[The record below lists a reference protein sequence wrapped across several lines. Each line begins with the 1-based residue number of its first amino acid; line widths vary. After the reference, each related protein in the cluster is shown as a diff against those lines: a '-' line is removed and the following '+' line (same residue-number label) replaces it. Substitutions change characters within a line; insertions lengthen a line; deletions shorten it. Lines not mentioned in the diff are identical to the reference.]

1 MKRSFLITASVV
13 TTMLV
18 TSVTSFAQDKKPES
32 PREHVTGKVAG
43 ATINIDYGSPAVK
56 GRKIWGELVPYNEVW
71 RTGAND
77 ATTFETDHDITVE
90 GQKLP
95 AGKYSFFAI
104 PTETEWTI
112 IFNKTVKQWG
122 AFTYMKKD
130 DAIRVFVKPAKRTTL
145 QERLIYTINS
155 NGIVL
160 SWENLDVPVS
170 IK

>member
-1 MKRSFLITASVV
+1 MTAAIVG
-13 TTMLV
+13 TML
-18 TSVTSFAQDKKPES
+18 TSSVTSFAQDKKLES
-32 PREHVTGKVAG
+32 PREHVTGKTAG

-56 GRKIWGELVPYNEVW
+56 GRKIWGELVSYKEVW
-71 RTGAND
+71 RTGANE
-77 ATTFETDHDITVE
+77 ATTFETDKDIMVE

-104 PTETEWTI
+104 PEETGLWTI
-112 IFNKTVKQWG
+112 IFNKKPDQFG

-130 DAIRVFVKPAKRTTL
+130 DAIRVFVAPVKRAAN

-155 NGIVL
+155 TGFVL
-160 SWENLDVPVS
+160 SWEYLDIPVR